1 MLREW
6 KKQAYMYYW
15 YQISIGKVKI
25 QLLLFT
31 IGFSLQFQNNDHD
44 TSSVACITSKNPEFH
59 YHSA

>member
-1 MLREW
+1 
-6 KKQAYMYYW
+6 MYYR